1 MENSFQT
8 SFIPKKSIVTAAS
21 SATAHTSGGLL
32 TKISAAILV
41 IVGLA
46 AGGLFLY
53 NSYLVK
59 QKAILSSSL
68 IKVKDNFD
76 KDTISELQLFD
87 KRISASKD
95 ILSAHTVFSPVFG
108 LLADLTIPSV
118 QYTRFSESVGDK
130 GFFISMSGVA
140 LDYKS
145 VALQANAFNGSKG
158 RYFKDVV
165 FSNLSRDTNGTVS
178 FDLNFSVDP
187 ALLSYEK
194 NTLLEQAGMTGAST
208 STTAPVNTNTN

>member
-8 SFIPKKSIVTAAS
+8 SFIPKKSIVTP
-21 SATAHTSGGLL
+21 TNGPVVHTSGGLL
-32 TKISAAILV
+32 TKLSIGVLV
-41 IVGLA
+41 IMCIV

-53 NSYLVK
+53 KSFLIK
-59 QKAILSSSL
+59 QKATLSASL
-68 IKVKDNFD
+68 LKVKDGFD
-76 KDTISELQLFD
+76 KDAIAEFQLID

-95 ILSAHTVFSPVFG
+95 ILSTHTVFSPVFS
-108 LLADLTIPSV
+108 LLSELTIPSV
-118 QYTRFSESVGDK
+118 QYTKFTESVGDK
-130 GFFISMSGVA
+130 GFFVSMGGVA

-145 VALQANAFNGSKG
+145 VALQANAFNASKG

-165 FSNLSRDTNGTVS
+165 FSNLSRDVNGNVS

-194 NTLLEQAGMTGAST
+194 NNVLDTT
-208 STTAPVNTNTN
+208 SSQTTNSVDNNKSQ